1 MAQPARTMQD
11 SGAVP
16 AGSRKRPLQGHAVRF
31 PPCTEDV
38 RARGGLG
45 LQPHSSQS
53 AGLLR
58 NLPQVL
64 GSDGSGLVPAA
75 QVQPLAVGRGPASSV
90 PAAARRADPLRS
102 PPGEG
107 AHL

>member
-16 AGSRKRPLQGHAVRF
+16 AGSRKRPLPGHAGRF
-31 PPCTEDV
+31 PPCTED
-38 RARGGLG
+38 ARTPGGLG
-45 LQPHSSQS
+45 LQPCSSQS
-53 AGLLR
+53 AGLLG
-58 NLPQVL
+58 NLPQAL
-64 GSDGSGLVPAA
+64 GSDGSGLVPAMR
-75 QVQPLAVGRGPASSV
+75 VQPLAVGRGPAGSV